1 LRTLIALL
9 SVAVAFAGSDLHPG
23 VENFQ
28 SAKCLG
34 STSAPIVIE
43 LFSDYQ
49 CPACRQLHI
58 DDIRPVITDYVNSG
72 KVYLV
77 VRDFPLPMH
86 PWAKTAARYANASVR
101 LNKFRTVDDK
111 LFDTQLE
118 WSANGEIEKALS
130 SVLSKDELAKLKTY
144 ANDPKIEESIASDV
158 ALGKKVN
165 LTQTPTM
172 MITHKGRSF
181 PVAGVVSYPILKRF
195 LDNLLTQ

>member
-1 LRTLIALL
+1 MRILIALL
-9 SVAVAFAGSDLHPG
+9 TVAIASAGADLHPG
-23 VENFQ
+23 VQNVQ
-28 SAKCLG
+28 PAKCLG
-34 STSAPIVIE
+34 STSAPIVME

-58 DDIRPVITDYVNSG
+58 DSIRPVVNDYVNSG

-86 PWAKTAARYANASVR
+86 PWAKTAARYANAAVR

-118 WSANGEIEKALS
+118 WSTNGEIEKALS
-130 SVLSKDELAKLKTY
+130 SVLSTAELAKIKTI
-144 ANDPKIEESIASDV
+144 ANDPKIEESIANDV
-158 ALGKKVN
+158 ALGKKAS

-172 MITHKGRSF
+172 MIMYKGRSF